1 MFRARMLAP
10 ALLVATAAA
19 AAAACSSGPTAP
31 HGAPALISVS
41 WVLGSGARAV
51 VWSPP
56 GAPDP
61 TQVSTVAPF
70 TTEVD
75 FVFDRRLDGNRI
87 EDTVVVGG
95 VTTTV
100 AKAVPP
106 ITTDPATDL
115 QVLYNSSPIFGGET
129 SYVLVQP
136 RPGGFASS
144 STVTFALDRSSL
156 TSPYDEP
163 LPTPDTVQ
171 VATGPFT
178 VDIQAADSGG
188 AGGGAD
194 GGVPL
199 GTDYKLPLAFS
210 NRPGDPAAIAPF
222 VHARAGGVDVPVAL
236 LADPHT
242 ATLYYLTPAACQEAW
257 PIASTIEVTVDA
269 GLPDAFGVGLAAGA
283 SATFTTGTGPRAPS
297 VCAPASADGG
307 ATAD

>member
-1 MFRARMLAP
+1 MFHARMLAP

-19 AAAACSSGPTAP
+19 ACSGGPTAP
-31 HGAPALISVS
+31 HGAPSLISVS

-56 GAPDP
+56 ASPDP
-61 TQVSTVAPF
+61 TQVSTVPPF
-70 TTEVD
+70 TAEVD

-95 VTTTV
+95 MTTTR

-106 ITTDPATDL
+106 ITADPATDVE
-115 QVLYNSSPIFGGET
+115 VLYNSSPIFGGVT
-129 SYVLVQP
+129 SYVLVRP
-136 RPGGFASS
+136 KPGGFPSS
-144 STVTFALDRSSL
+144 STVTFTLDRSSL

-163 LPTPDTVQ
+163 LATPDTVPVQ
-171 VATGPFT
+171 TGPFT
-178 VDIQAADSGG
+178 VDVQVAGAG
-188 AGGGAD
+188 AGGGGD
-194 GGVPL
+194 GGVAL

-222 VHARAGGVDVPVAL
+222 VHARAGGADVPIAL
-236 LADPHT
+236 LADPQT
-242 ATLYYLTPAACQEAW
+242 TTLYYLTPAACLGAW

-283 SATFTTGTGPRAPS
+283 SATFTTGNGPRAPS
-297 VCAPASADGG
+297 NACPPADGG
-307 ATAD
+307 AAD